1 MPILRPCFN
10 WPLCDSKAYAR
21 HASDTTRLCRACWN
35 VAPKRYGKVY
45 LDSSE
50 TPVPLLAHTYDPVRK
65 RKRKLING
73 VFMDKRLVSMGTEV
87 YPLNSETPA
96 KPNLDH
102 ESQIDAYWEK
112 HPELTRV
119 QVSRRMK

>member
-10 WPLCDSKAYAR
+10 CPLCAGRAYAR

-45 LDSSE
+45 LESSE
-50 TPVPLLAHTYDPVRK
+50 TPVLLAKVFKHPKNRQTPVRSTV
-65 RKRKLING
+65 N
-73 VFMDKRLVSMGTEV
+73 
-87 YPLNSETPA
+87 
-96 KPNLDH
+96 H

-119 QVSRRMK
+119 QVSRRIQNDKC

>member
-10 WPLCDSKAYAR
+10 WPLCDGKAYAR

-45 LDSSE
+45 LESSE
-50 TPVPLLAHTYDPVRK
+50 TPVPRTK
-65 RKRKLING
+65 
-73 VFMDKRLVSMGTEV
+73 VFHPKNRQ
-87 YPLNSETPA
+87 TPA
-96 KPNLDH
+96 KPTIDQYLRDFSGAFDK
-102 ESQIDAYWEK
+102 EKERQQRIDAYWEK

-119 QVSRRMK
+119 QVSRRMKK